1 MRLTYRVVLP
11 ALVAGLIAAV
21 AVGSAS
27 AGRPIRP
34 VATAAVDN
42 PGGSGYAANAAGFRG
57 RNGER
62 FVYTCPKYG
71 VAGSI
76 WGTDIYTDDSSVCS
90 AGVHTGA
97 ISLAGGGTVTIE
109 IRPGEAAYTGSAR
122 NRVTSS
128 SYPTWTGSFVV
139 VAATP
144 DNPGVGTG
152 GTAWSANAAQFRNFV
167 GAQFEYDCPAKGA
180 PGGVWGTNV
189 YTDDSSVC
197 TAAVHGGLI
206 TLAKGGKVKIEMRDG
221 QPSYRGSTRN
231 GIKSRPYPAWGG
243 SFIVVDAPDGPET
256 PEGTATGNVTV
267 NGQPFVSG
275 PIRYGSTVDVT
286 GGTLSLTAAGVG
298 NLLTFG
304 DGSDPARF
312 KLNKIVDKVGKTR
325 RLTAELALS
334 GGDFGTCVSGARA
347 SAGPAGKV
355 VRSLWS
361 SGKGNFR
368 TKGRYASAT
377 IRGTKWQ
384 TTDQCDGTLTTVEV
398 GSVNVKDV
406 SKKKVVVVQAGG
418 SYLAKA
424 P

>member
-1 MRLTYRVVLP
+1 
-11 ALVAGLIAAV
+11 
-21 AVGSAS
+21 
-27 AGRPIRP
+27 
-34 VATAAVDN
+34 
-42 PGGSGYAANAAGFRG
+42 
-57 RNGER
+57 
-62 FVYTCPKYG
+62 
-71 VAGSI
+71 
-76 WGTDIYTDDSSVCS
+76 
-90 AGVHTGA
+90 
-97 ISLAGGGTVTIE
+97 
-109 IRPGEAAYTGSAR
+109 
-122 NRVTSS
+122 
-128 SYPTWTGSFVV
+128 
-139 VAATP
+139 
-144 DNPGVGTG
+144 
-152 GTAWSANAAQFRNFV
+152 
-167 GAQFEYDCPAKGA
+167 
-180 PGGVWGTNV
+180 VWGTNI

-231 GIKSRPYPAWGG
+231 GIKSNKYPAWTG

-256 PEGTATGNVTV
+256 PEGTATGSVTV

-275 PIRYGSTVDVT
+275 PVRYGSTVDVT

-298 NLLTFG
+298 NLLMFG
-304 DGSDPARF
+304 DGSDLARF
-312 KLNKIVDKVGKTR
+312 KLNKIVDQAGNKR
-325 RLTAELALS
+325 RLSAELALS
-334 GGDFGTCVSGARA
+334 GGDFGTCVGGARA

-384 TTDQCDGTLTTVEV
+384 TTDQCDGTLTTVEI

-406 SKKKVVVVQAGG
+406 SKKKVVVVRAGG

>member
-1 MRLTYRVVLP
+1 MMVVAVT
-11 ALVAGLIAAV
+11 ALALIPSNGAV
-21 AVGSAS
+21 AA
-27 AGRPIRP
+27 
-34 VATAAVDN
+34 DN
-42 PGGSGYAANAAGFRG
+42 PGGSGWTAKGDSFRG

-71 VAGSI
+71 VAGSL
-76 WGTDIYTDDSSVCS
+76 WGTDVYTDDSSVCT
-90 AGVHTGA
+90 AGVHAGV

-109 IRPGEAAYTGSAR
+109 IRPGEAAYTSTNR
-122 NRVTSS
+122 NRITSS
-128 SYPTWTGSFVV
+128 SYPSWSGSFVV
-139 VAATP
+139 VGATP
-144 DNPGVGTG
+144 DYPGVGTG
-152 GTAWSANAAQFRNFV
+152 GNGWTANAAAFRNFV
-167 GAQFEYDCPAKGA
+167 GAQFEYDCPPNGA
-180 PGGVWGTNV
+180 RGGVWGTNI

-221 QPSYRGSTRN
+221 LASYRGSTRN
-231 GIKSRPYPAWGG
+231 GIKSSAYPAWPA

-267 NGQPFVSG
+267 NGQPFLSG
-275 PIRYGSTVDVT
+275 PVRYGSTVDVT
-286 GGTLSLTAAGVG
+286 GGTLTLTAAGVG
-298 NLLTFG
+298 NMLTFG
-304 DGSDPARF
+304 DGSDPARY
-312 KLNKIVDKVGKTR
+312 KLNKIVDKVGKKR
-325 RLTAELALS
+325 RLTAELALT
-334 GGDFGTCVSGARA
+334 GGDLGTCAAGARA

-361 SGKGNFR
+361 SGKGRFR

-384 TTDQCDGTLTTVEV
+384 TTDQCDGTLTTVV
-398 GSVNVKDV
+398 AGSVSVKDV
-406 SKKKVVVVQAGG
+406 SKKKVVVVKAGG